1 MSSPAT
7 QICIPSNVKLIK
19 NLICTQWK
27 NRSRVE
33 SSKKWT
39 IYIGWLF
46 STFQNEFN
54 HFHPANYISRI
65 IYWAND
71 VADSLFYLIYL
82 FGSSVIKMFTSI
94 YMLIISESLFFALPS
109 SYIMFNISHL
119 NKQHKIIC
127 KWGLH
132 HGVLGMCVCVFCI
145 IEINYVTQMCTRRTI
160 HVYIFLFIFRS
171 NISGFFSK
179 IIKKITQW
187 IRHSKWFNHDLA
199 SDTSISVKFENRIF
213 NRLFSSSKGW
223 IPEVSSQFF
232 LAYSNIRK
240 AIKADVD
247 SLIDELF

>member
-7 QICIPSNVKLIK
+7 QIFIPSNVKLIK

-94 YMLIISESLFFALPS
+94 YMLIISESLFLRYPQVISCLIFPIWINS
-109 SYIMFNISHL
+109 IKSYANEDCIMGFWVCVSVCFVSLKSIMWL
-119 NKQHKIIC
+119 KC
-127 KWGLH
+127 VP
-132 HGVLGMCVCVFCI
+132 GVLFMC
-145 IEINYVTQMCTRRTI
+145 
-160 HVYIFLFIFRS
+160 IFSCLFFE
-171 NISGFFSK
+171 
-179 IIKKITQW
+179 
-187 IRHSKWFNHDLA
+187 A
-199 SDTSISVKFENRIF
+199 ISVD
-213 NRLFSSSKGW
+213 SSPK
-223 IPEVSSQFF
+223 
-232 LAYSNIRK
+232 
-240 AIKADVD
+240 
-247 SLIDELF
+247 